1 MASSSSYT
9 LSNLARR
16 LGAPQHRLIHLC
28 EKGVIVPEV
37 SDAAGRGSSR
47 SFSAMNYLEFAVA
60 LRLRDMFVPVSEL
73 RGIIHVLREFSHHL
87 ERRPGAQSLPEELR
101 KPNSPELRIIL
112 SDGKRLFFSLGQPG
126 AAARLFGGVSLDQLE
141 SSNDSDTK
149 AATISTRP
157 FKSGAPSSF
166 GEPEG
171 SEFTRLELS
180 VNAVARSLQFD

>member
-9 LSNLARR
+9 LSDLARR
-16 LGAPQHRLIHLC
+16 LDTPQHRLIHLC

-47 SFSAMNYLEFAVA
+47 SFSPMNYLEFAVA

-73 RGIIHVLREFSHHL
+73 RGILHLLREFSHHL
-87 ERRPGAQSLPEELR
+87 ERRLGESLPGELR
-101 KPNSPELRIIL
+101 KPRSPELRIIL

-126 AAARLFGGVSLDQLE
+126 TAARLFGGVSLDELD
-141 SSNDSDTK
+141 SSNDGDTK
-149 AATISTRP
+149 VATTSTRP
-157 FKSGAPSSF
+157 LRSRVPSSF

>member
-60 LRLRDMFVPVSEL
+60 LRLRDMFVPV
-73 RGIIHVLREFSHHL
+73 
-87 ERRPGAQSLPEELR
+87 
-101 KPNSPELRIIL
+101 
-112 SDGKRLFFSLGQPG
+112 
-126 AAARLFGGVSLDQLE
+126 
-141 SSNDSDTK
+141 
-149 AATISTRP
+149 
-157 FKSGAPSSF
+157 
-166 GEPEG
+166 
-171 SEFTRLELS
+171 
-180 VNAVARSLQFD
+180 